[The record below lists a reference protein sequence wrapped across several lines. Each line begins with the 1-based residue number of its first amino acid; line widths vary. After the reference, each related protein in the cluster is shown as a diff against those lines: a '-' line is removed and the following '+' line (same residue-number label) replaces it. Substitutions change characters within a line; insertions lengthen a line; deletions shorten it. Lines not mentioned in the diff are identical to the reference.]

1 MNPNLIAALL
11 TVVIL
16 LATAATGWA
25 LGAKSARD
33 EAKAEQLEAVAQ
45 AIAQANAQAI
55 EDAEIIQAASQKAE
69 ATQVKTRII
78 IKEVV
83 RHVQDKPV
91 YTDCQ
96 LDPIG
101 LCLAQSAARGESGEG
116 CTRGADA
123 ALPSP
128 ASSRSCPHGRAAG
141 ELHRN
146 RHAPARLPGYARGV
160 DCLG

>member
-1 MNPNLIAALL
+1 MNPNLIASLAA
-11 TVVIL
+11 VVIL
-16 LATAATGWA
+16 CATAFIGFKVGESMTR
-25 LGAKSARD
+25 SAMQELQIESTRR
-33 EAKAEQLEAVAQ
+33 
-45 AIAQANAQAI
+45 AIVQANAQAVQ
-55 EDAEIIQAASQKAE
+55 DAEIIQAASQKAE

-101 LCLAQSAARGESGEG
+101 LSLAQSAARGESGEG

-128 ASSRSCPHGRAAG
+128 GSSR
-141 ELHRN
+141 
-146 RHAPARLPGYARGV
+146 
-160 DCLG
+160 